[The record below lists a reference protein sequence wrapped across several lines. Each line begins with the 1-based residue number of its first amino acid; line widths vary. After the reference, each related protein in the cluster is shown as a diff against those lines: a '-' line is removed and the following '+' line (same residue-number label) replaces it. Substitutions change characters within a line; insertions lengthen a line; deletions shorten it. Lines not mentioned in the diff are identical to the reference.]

1 MCSSSKKRYE
11 KLSMGDFFKSE
22 LVREELKEI
31 HELQNEIYNCGF
43 SFGDMDRDERIEH
56 IENLTTLLD
65 MQKVMYTRLS
75 LSDDPDAKKMKA
87 ELEKSV
93 LMLGFPPGTDISVLF
108 SGMNKTIESLKSKI
122 DY

>member
-1 MCSSSKKRYE
+1 
-11 KLSMGDFFKSE
+11 MGDFFKSE

-31 HELQNEIYNCGF
+31 HELQNEIYNSGF
-43 SFGDMDRDERIEH
+43 SFSDMDRDERIEH

-75 LSDDPDAKKMKA
+75 LSDDPAAKKMKS

-93 LMLGFPPGTDISVLF
+93 LMLGFPKGTDISVLF
-108 SGMNKTIESLKSKI
+108 SGMSNTIEALKSQI
-122 DY
+122 DN

>member
-1 MCSSSKKRYE
+1 
-11 KLSMGDFFKSE
+11 MGDFFKSE

-31 HELQNEIYNCGF
+31 HELQNEIYNSGF
-43 SFGDMDRDERIEH
+43 SFSDMDRDERIEH

-75 LSDDPDAKKMKA
+75 LSDDPDAKKMKS

-93 LMLGFPPGTDISVLF
+93 LMLGFPKGTDISVLF
-108 SGMNKTIESLKSKI
+108 SGMSNTIEALKSQI
-122 DY
+122 DN

>member
-1 MCSSSKKRYE
+1 
-11 KLSMGDFFKSE
+11 MGDFFKSE

-31 HELQNEIYNCGF
+31 HDLQNEIYNSGF

-75 LSDDPDAKKMKA
+75 LSDDPAAKKMKA

-93 LMLGFPPGTDISVLF
+93 LMLGFPEGTDISVLF
-108 SGMNKTIESLKSKI
+108 SGMSNTIQALKSQI
-122 DY
+122 DN